1 MKILVNE
8 KQKLERK
15 FLRLI
20 MKLPPEQVLG
30 VTTIL
35 GVPLVEDNIEGDIV
49 ENITEKIMAQKE
61 IAENSIDQSI
71 EIPEEKEELKKNNE
85 DTENIG
91 TAMKTIVTRFN
102 EMKNA
107 PTDIIDTEEE
117 NEDKKD
123 NARSAMD
130 ILYDAFDKF
139 RALNIQQKKSLIKIM
154 KAGG

>member
-8 KQKLERK
+8 EQKLERK

-30 VTTIL
+30 VATML
-35 GVPLVEDNIEGDIV
+35 GVKLVEDTAVKEDIV
-49 ENITEKIMAQKE
+49 E
-61 IAENSIDQSI
+61 ENS
-71 EIPEEKEELKKNNE
+71 
-85 DTENIG
+85 
-91 TAMKTIVTRFN
+91 V
-102 EMKNA
+102 
-107 PTDIIDTEEE
+107 EE
-117 NEDKKD
+117 NETAADSIKSNHEDEDIPTFANPILKEDLEVKEDKEDSASNDEDKKD

-154 KAGG
+154 KAGV

>member
-8 KQKLERK
+8 EQKLERK

-30 VTTIL
+30 VTTML
-35 GVPLVEDNIEGDIV
+35 GVKLVEDTTVEEDIV
-49 ENITEKIMAQKE
+49 E
-61 IAENSIDQSI
+61 ENSV
-71 EIPEEKEELKKNNE
+71 E
-85 DTENIG
+85 ENI
-91 TAMKTIVTRFN
+91 V
-102 EMKNA
+102 
-107 PTDIIDTEEE
+107 EE
-117 NEDKKD
+117 NETAADSIKSSQEDENIPTFANPILKEDLEVKEDKEDSTSNDEDKKD

>member
-8 KQKLERK
+8 EQKLERK

-30 VTTIL
+30 VTTML
-35 GVPLVEDNIEGDIV
+35 GVKLVEDTAVKEDIV
-49 ENITEKIMAQKE
+49 EKNSAEENETAADSTKSSQEDENIPTFANPILKE
-61 IAENSIDQSI
+61 DLEVKED
-71 EIPEEKEELKKNNE
+71 KEE
-85 DTENIG
+85 
-91 TAMKTIVTRFN
+91 
-102 EMKNA
+102 
-107 PTDIIDTEEE
+107 PTSND
-117 NEDKKD
+117 EDKKD

-154 KAGG
+154 KAGV